1 MPAFNS
7 TDLLKNIRFNQLKI
21 EKGEVSGD
29 LVSGGV
35 ITNFSST
42 GIRDRATTT
51 TVKITDGQLAVDK
64 IKIKAIDG
72 DVDLTGNLKVSGDL
86 TADKLY
92 VSEVISSSTYGRT
105 YLEFQPVD
113 EAENPN
119 GSGMIWKGKDYT
131 KLFVLRSN
139 SPRFFSSES
148 FDLAKDRCYQIDGLE
163 VLTKNT
169 LGPSI
174 KKSSLREVGTLN
186 KLDVTGD
193 VNLAEFISISSDQQR
208 ISINSE
214 QMVGIITISDLFKDV
229 ILKIDSDDGRGKI
242 GTYNNRPLDIIS
254 GDMTMMTIEPKGI
267 VSVGSEYRSDL
278 TTRLWGKVGINVKT
292 PDVDLEVRGSI
303 RFGGKLF
310 MVDNSPPEKGNYKRG
325 DIIWNDSP
333 GNNSPIG
340 WVCTV
345 SGTPGV
351 WVQFGM
357 IQS

>member
-7 TDLLKNIRFNQLKI
+7 TDLLKNIKFNQLKI
-21 EKGEVSGD
+21 EKGELSGD
-29 LVSGGV
+29 LISGGV

-42 GIRDRATTT
+42 GIRDLSTTL
-51 TVKITDGQLAVDK
+51 TVKITDGQLSVDK
-64 IKIKAIDG
+64 IKTKAIIG
-72 DVDLTGNLKVSGDL
+72 DVELTGNLKVSGDL

-105 YLEFQPVD
+105 YLEFLPVD
-113 EAENPN
+113 EADNPN

-148 FDLAKDRCYQIDGLE
+148 FDLAKDRSYQIDGVD
-163 VLTKNT
+163 VLTKNS
-169 LGPSI
+169 LGTSI

-186 KLDVTGD
+186 HLTVTGD
-193 VNLAEFISISSDQQR
+193 VNLSEFVSISSDQQR

-214 QMVGIITISDLFKDV
+214 QMVGIVTISDLFKDV

-242 GTYNNRPLDIIS
+242 GTYNNRSLDIIA
-254 GDMTMMTIEPKGI
+254 GDISMMTVDPKGI
-267 VSVGSEYRSDL
+267 VSIGSEYKTDT
-278 TTRLWGKVGINVKT
+278 TTRLWGKTGINVKN
-292 PDVDLEVRGSI
+292 PDADLEVRGSI

-325 DIIWNDSP
+325 DIVWNESP
-333 GNNSPIG
+333 GANSPIG

-345 SGTPGV
+345 SGAPGV
-351 WVQFGM
+351 WTQFGM
-357 IQS
+357 I

>member
-35 ITNFSST
+35 ITKFSST
-42 GIRDRATTT
+42 GIEDRATTRS
-51 TVKITDGQLAVDK
+51 VVIKDGQLSVDK
-64 IKIKAIDG
+64 IKIKSIEG
-72 DVDLTGNLKVSGDL
+72 SIDLTGNLKISGDL

-92 VSEVISSSTYGRT
+92 VSEVISESTYGRT
-105 YLEFQPVD
+105 YLEFQPVNGAD
-113 EAENPN
+113 NPN

-131 KLFVLRSN
+131 KLFVLRNNPS
-139 SPRFFSSES
+139 RFFSSES
-148 FDLAKDRCYQIDGLE
+148 FDLARDRSYRIDGVD
-163 VLTKNT
+163 VLTKDS
-169 LGPSI
+169 LGTGIRS
-174 KKSSLREVGTLN
+174 SSLREVGNLY

-193 VNLAEFISISSDQQR
+193 VNLSEVVSISNDQQR

-214 QMVGIITISDLFKDV
+214 QMVGIVTISDSFRDV
-229 ILKIDSDDGRGKI
+229 VLKIDSDDGRGKI

-254 GDMTMMTIEPKGI
+254 GDRTMLTIDPKGI

-278 TTRLWGKVGINVKT
+278 TTRLWGKVGINVKN
-292 PDVDLEVRGSI
+292 PDADLEIGGSI
-303 RFGGKLF
+303 RFNGKLF
-310 MVDNSPPEKGNYKRG
+310 AVDKSPPEKGNYKRG
-325 DIIWNDSP
+325 DIIWNESP

-345 SGTPGV
+345 SGNPGV
-351 WVQFGM
+351 WTQFGM
-357 IQS
+357 I